1 MKYLLDTN
9 VIVDHLRGKKIIDQK
24 VLEGGTGISVITLA
38 ELLYGA
44 GRSQDPEK
52 SLFKLGD
59 FLEKL
64 NLEAINLD
72 EQIVFEF
79 SKVKI
84 NLEKAGQRLEDFD
97 LLIGATALTLNLTLV
112 TGNLKHFQKIPQL
125 KLFS

>member
-9 VIVDHLRGKKIIDQK
+9 IIVDHLRGKKIINQK
-24 VLEGGTGISVITLA
+24 VLEGGAGISIITLA

-44 GRSQDPEK
+44 RRSQDPEK
-52 SLFKLGD
+52 SLSKLRG

-72 EQIVFEF
+72 EKIVFEF

-84 NLEKAGQRLEDFD
+84 NLEKAGERLEDFD
-97 LLIGATALTLNLTLV
+97 LLIGATALILNLTLV
-112 TGNLKHFQKIPQL
+112 TGNLKHFQKIPHL
-125 KLFS
+125 KVVS